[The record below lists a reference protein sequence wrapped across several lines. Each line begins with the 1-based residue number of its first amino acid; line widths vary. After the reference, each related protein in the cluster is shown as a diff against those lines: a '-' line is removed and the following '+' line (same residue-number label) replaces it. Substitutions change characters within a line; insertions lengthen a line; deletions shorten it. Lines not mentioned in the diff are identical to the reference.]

1 MHRNRFIYN
10 LLVCIICLI
19 LNVLIALFARVCQS
33 PFFFDTIFTVAATI
47 MAGLIPGLIVAVLF
61 NPLMTFVLC
70 GFFGKEIAY
79 FDFLYALCGMAIV
92 FITWLFSRDKSSFY
106 ASHTITVIY
115 LVIIAISSALAS
127 SFIASVLD
135 AFLRPLFEKNL
146 GFSPIDGF
154 FSSFEN
160 LNLGAFLS
168 FFLPRV
174 PVTFIDR
181 LICTFAGYL
190 ICRGVDLIST
200 RKIITVK
207 ES

>member
-1 MHRNRFIYN
+1 MHKDRIINNLFIC
-10 LLVCIICLI
+10 LACLI
-19 LNVLIALFARVCQS
+19 LNILLAFIARVTNS
-33 PFFFDTIFTVAATI
+33 PFFFDTIFTVSATFI
-47 MAGLIPGLIVAVLF
+47 GGLVPGLVVAVLF

-70 GFFGKEIAY
+70 GFFGKEIAC

-106 ASHTITVIY
+106 ASRTITVIY

-135 AFLRPLFEKNL
+135 AFLRPLFEKTL

-181 LICTFAGYL
+181 LICTFAGYF

-200 RKIITVK
+200 KKLIAAK
-207 ES
+207 EM